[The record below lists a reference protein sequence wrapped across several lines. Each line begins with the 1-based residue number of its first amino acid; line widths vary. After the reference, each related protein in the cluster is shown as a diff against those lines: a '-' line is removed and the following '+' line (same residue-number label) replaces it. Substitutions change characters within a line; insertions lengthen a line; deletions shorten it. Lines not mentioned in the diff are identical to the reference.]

1 MSYNNEHP
9 EKGTSSN
16 PTPRELPAVTPRV
29 TPRVTPVGKAA
40 QYQTEASEA
49 RNADERAEGE

>member
-1 MSYNNEHP
+1 
-9 EKGTSSN
+9 
-16 PTPRELPAVTPRV
+16 
-29 TPRVTPVGKAA
+29 VGKAA